1 MVMQIR
7 ILRQLLGI
15 KVDEKTRRWK
25 GIMRRLII
33 YIIYEIRDRN
43 SGRLIIYG
51 QVEHRN
57 N

>member
-1 MVMQIR
+1 MQIR
-7 ILRQLLGI
+7 ILRQILGI
-15 KVDEKTRRWK
+15 EVDEKTRRWR
-25 GIMRRLII
+25 GIIRRIII
-33 YIIYEIRDRN
+33 YIIYEIRERN